1 VALRRFLTVLR
12 RRLRI
17 VVAVFLL
24 CVVGTTIA
32 TSLATRTY
40 TATAGVYFTVRTAE
54 SVSALAEGATFSQ
67 AQLASFATLAVTPT
81 VLEPVAEK
89 LGLPGGAGALSDQ
102 VAVTAL
108 SGTTVLDLSVT
119 DTDPRQAARI
129 ANAVAAQV
137 ITVVQD
143 LAPRNPTSQDSS
155 IKATVVTPATVPGS
169 ASAPNSTLDLT
180 AAVVLGLGL
189 GILLAFA
196 REAMDTR
203 VRTAEDL
210 TQLTTR
216 PLLGSLAVSGRHE
229 GLVVVA
235 APHSP
240 QAEAYRQLR
249 TNLQFLQVG
258 GAASDDPAGGRVL
271 TVSSSVAGE
280 GKSTTA
286 ANLAVALAETSA
298 RVLLVDADLRRPAL
312 AGLLGL
318 EGAAGLTT
326 ILLGQAERGDVVQE
340 WGTAGLQVL
349 PSGPLPP
356 NPTELLGSPAM
367 GRLLE
372 ELRAEYDYVVLD
384 SAPLL
389 PVADGAVL
397 AAQADGTVLLAN
409 VTKVRRHQVTE
420 ALGTLGRV
428 DATVLGLVLNQV
440 PRDEHAYGYAPED
453 AEPPAGTP
461 KARLVGRLAGRT
473 AARTAVKSALQAPGK
488 TAGKPSGEGSRPEPS
503 RPVRPAVPVA
513 RGR

>member
-1 VALRRFLTVLR
+1 VALRKFLTVLR

-102 VAVTAL
+102 LAVTAL

-143 LAPRNPTSQDSS
+143 LAPRNPASQDSS
-155 IKATVVTPATVPGS
+155 IKATVVTPATVPHS

-189 GILLAFA
+189 GVLLAFA

-210 TQLTTR
+210 AQLTTR

-258 GAASDDPAGGRVL
+258 GAAADDAPGGRVL

-326 ILLGQAERGDVVQE
+326 VLLGQAERGDVVQE

-409 VTKVRRHQVTE
+409 VTRVRRHQVTE

-440 PRDEHAYGYAPED
+440 PRDEHTYGYAAED
-453 AEPPAGTP
+453 AQPPAGTP
-461 KARLVGRLAGRT
+461 TARFGRRRT
-473 AARTAVKSALQAPGK
+473 AAKSAAKSALQAPGK
-488 TAGKPSGEGSRPEPS
+488 AAGEPSGEGSRPEPS